1 MTDGS
6 ADIVTG
12 DIGFANRMRELV
24 SEHKSANF
32 AATQWGIPNSL
43 LRKYLSGTIPGLDR
57 AARIAELAGV
67 SLVWLATG
75 KGAKRP
81 ASDRQFSLPGLEA
94 PDLTLIPRLDVEAAA
109 GTGALAINEDA
120 VSFLAFDTDWLRRRG
135 INPKFAH
142 VLTAR
147 GDSMEPTIRSGDVLL
162 VDTSIDKIEDNGIY
176 IVRVN
181 GMLLLKRVHVK
192 TGGLRLISDNKD
204 LYEPEDISADDAA
217 DLFVAAR
224 VMWFGRSI

>member
-1 MTDGS
+1 M
-6 ADIVTG
+6 
-12 DIGFANRMRELV
+12 
-24 SEHKSANF
+24 
-32 AATQWGIPNSL
+32 
-43 LRKYLSGTIPGLDR
+43 
-57 AARIAELAGV
+57 
-67 SLVWLATG
+67 
-75 KGAKRP
+75 
-81 ASDRQFSLPGLEA
+81 
-94 PDLTLIPRLDVEAAA
+94 
-109 GTGALAINEDA
+109 GALALNEDA

-192 TGGLRLISDNKD
+192 TGGFRLISDNKE
-204 LYEPEDISADDAA
+204 LYDPEDVTADEAA
-217 DLFVAAR
+217 DLYVAAR